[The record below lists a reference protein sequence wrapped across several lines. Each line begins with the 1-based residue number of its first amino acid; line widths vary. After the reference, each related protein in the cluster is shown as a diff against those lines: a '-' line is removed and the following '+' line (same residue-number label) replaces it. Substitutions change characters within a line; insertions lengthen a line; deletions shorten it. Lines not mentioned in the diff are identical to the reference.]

1 MAGSSYISRGVRFL
15 IRVMSETFDPR
26 AIAWRYR
33 TKRFPKKEIITGLGK
48 DLKVRVYP
56 YDVIGKEIYVK
67 GLFEKA
73 EARLA
78 LKLLKPGMVFMD
90 IGANLG
96 QYTLLAAR
104 PVGMEGHVH
113 SFEPSARMFAELA
126 FNVELNDLSGICR
139 LNNLA
144 LSDRDGYAKLSLYE
158 PGARSTARSA
168 HSAGAISWSSGMN
181 P

>member
-1 MAGSSYISRGVRFL
+1 
-15 IRVMSETFDPR
+15 MSETFDPR